1 MSYYRAPREESL
13 FFRFPEELP
22 IVLSGHPVRDIDL
35 ESRVAKALKSE
46 FDINPSWKSYKEA
59 NEHERRWSW
68 WRWPQLG
75 WQTIQGFF
83 AGVLSTCM
91 AFSLSYAHSS
101 S

>member
-1 MSYYRAPREESL
+1 MSYYRAPREEPL

-22 IVLSGHPVRDIDL
+22 FVVRGRAIQDVDL
-35 ESRVAKALKSE
+35 EARVQAALKSE
-46 FDINPSWKSYKEA
+46 FETNPSWKTYNAA

-91 AFSLSYAHSS
+91 AFSLTYARS
-101 S
+101 